1 VDAATAQLSAAHYRQ
16 QLAIKAQMTRLALP
30 LWRMWRGTSK
40 LEWMRMMEATYPV
53 LAAQHAVS
61 AAAGARHFETV
72 GAVQTGKRWTAE
84 LAPPLA
90 RDRVE
95 ASLTATALKSVY
107 DGRHRGLSLEA
118 AKQVGFVRFSGSLT
132 RLALEGGRDA
142 VLLSVDRAGGSVG
155 WTRVTSGKACA
166 FCAGLAHQESAP
178 EAFQAHD
185 HCSCTAT
192 PLFR

>member
-16 QLAIKAQMTRLALP
+16 QLAIKARMTRLAIP

-40 LEWMRMMEATYPV
+40 LEWMRMLEATYPV
-53 LAAQHAVS
+53 LASQHAVS

-72 GAVQTGKRWTAE
+72 AVVQTGKAIRSE
-84 LAPPLA
+84 LAAPLA

-95 ASLTATALKSVY
+95 ASLASTALKSVY

-132 RLALEGGRDA
+132 RLALEGGRESI
-142 VLLSVDRAGGSVG
+142 LLSADRAGGG
-155 WTRVTSGKACA
+155 FTRVTGGKPCD
-166 FCAGLAHQESAP
+166 FCKGLANAESAP

-192 PLFR
+192 PMFT